1 MRRLAL
7 CSLLGFACFACAQ
20 EPQQQP
26 PIGDVY
32 QSGGNAETPAQ
43 AEHKLYLLAAE
54 MTNNPSSGYD
64 AKTDHWPEADADW
77 QQWDNSIGLEG
88 NTLTQQQRNELV
100 PCAAHLGA
108 AIGDAERSYRIQR
121 SQPNNPPA
129 QADAKKLLG
138 TARKEFEQ
146 CDQAD
151 AMNGTN
157 ENPAPGAN
165 SPGSQTGN
173 TPGSDS
179 NPPIQGGVS
188 SPGQGETPASPP
200 PTPTPP
206 SSTSQGGGSASPKGT
221 PGQSQTGTGTQ
232 SRPSNIVTNTADYLH
247 GLIDGMG
254 DGFKGFGNLALGAAF
269 FAKGMTGLQT
279 GQGLG
284 GDDFVNA
291 AKAWGLTPGDSIVL
305 KGLAAELNK
314 PVVGSNVSAY
324 DQGRTGGQRIL
335 NYAVA
340 PAALEAA
347 GPVLGS
353 RAPPGSTG
361 ANPLKGSA
369 EVGDTAANP
378 LKGQAILDAT
388 SGKTPWDLADKFIET
403 GNGPVR
409 QLGAY
414 QGGGSFGQVF
424 GLADEPLVIKLSTT
438 FEDSAPSFPRQ
449 ITGSQRLKSAGVDTP
464 TIEPMQPVGPNQPAA
479 LVMDDVKQKW
489 PGAEQYTRT
498 QFAELAETQ
507 YNQVRAAAEQVYKKL
522 VSKGLVGGDLS
533 VNNMMFQPKGTG
545 VPNAIVHDADM
556 IFTMDEMEKEFSNA
570 YSYPNKAVRTTLQ
583 NDRTFQPFNET
594 VESLMDKLFKAN
606 FPAWED
612 RPPPPPPP
620 PVNPGSGTLPSNP
633 GSGMLPRNP
642 GSGTLPRNPGTG
654 TVPKNPGT
662 GTVPR
667 QP

>member
-20 EPQQQP
+20 EPQP
-26 PIGDVY
+26 PNSGDIY
-32 QSGGNAETPAQ
+32 ESGANAESPVQ
-43 AEHKLYLLAAE
+43 AEQKLYLLAAE

-64 AKTDHWPEADADW
+64 AKNGNWPEADADW
-77 QQWDNSIGLEG
+77 LQWDNSMAAGG
-88 NTLTQQQRNELV
+88 NTLTPQQHQVL
-100 PCAAHLGA
+100 PACAAHLGT
-108 AIGDAERSYRIQR
+108 AIGDAERSYLIEK

-129 QADAKKLLG
+129 QADAKKLLA
-138 TARKEFEQ
+138 TARTEFEQ

-157 ENPAPGAN
+157 ENPATGTPN
-165 SPGSQTGN
+165 PGSQTGN
-173 TPGSDS
+173 APGSGS

-188 SPGQGETPASPP
+188 APGQGETPASPP
-200 PTPTPP
+200 PAPTPP
-206 SSTSQGGGSASPKGT
+206 SSTSQGGGSASPKGP
-221 PGQSQTGTGTQ
+221 PGQSQTGTGTE
-232 SRPSNIVTNTADYLH
+232 SRPSNIVTNTVDYLR

-254 DGFKGFGNLALGAAF
+254 DGFKGFGNVALGAAF

-291 AKAWGLTPGDSIVL
+291 AKAWGLTPGESVVL

-347 GPVLGS
+347 GPALGS

-361 ANPLKGSA
+361 ANPLKASA
-369 EVGDTAANP
+369 EVGDSAGNP

-403 GNGPVR
+403 GNGPAQ

-414 QGGGSFGQVF
+414 EGGGSFGQVF
-424 GLADEPLVIKLSTT
+424 DLAGEPNVIKLGTT

-449 ITGSQRLKSAGVDTP
+449 QIGSQRLQAAEVDTP
-464 TIEPMQPVGPNQPAA
+464 EIHSMNPGGPDQPAS
-479 LVMDDVKQKW
+479 LVMDNVQQKW
-489 PGAEQYTRT
+489 PGAVQYTRT

-507 YNQVRAAAEQVYKKL
+507 YNQVRAAAEEVYNKVVK
-522 VSKGLVGGDLS
+522 KGLVGADLS
-533 VNNMMFQPKGTG
+533 VNNMMFQPKGAG

-556 IFTMDEMEKEFSNA
+556 IFTMEEMEKEFSNA
-570 YSYPNKAVRTTLQ
+570 KSYPGNAVRTTLE

-612 RPPPPPPP
+612 RPPPPP
-620 PVNPGSGTLPSNP
+620 VNPGSGTLPSNP
-633 GSGMLPRNP
+633 GSG
-642 GSGTLPRNPGTG
+642 TLPRNPGTG
-654 TVPKNPGT
+654 TLPSNPPT

-667 QP
+667 KP

>member
-20 EPQQQP
+20 EPQQP
-26 PIGDVY
+26 PNSGDIY
-32 QSGGNAETPAQ
+32 ESGANAESPVQ
-43 AEHKLYLLAAE
+43 AEQKLYLLAAE

-64 AKTDHWPEADADW
+64 AKNDDWPEADAAW
-77 QQWDNSIGLEG
+77 QQWDNSMAAGG
-88 NTLTQQQRNELV
+88 NTLTPQQHQVL
-100 PCAAHLGA
+100 PACATHLNA

-138 TARKEFEQ
+138 TARTEFEQ
-146 CDQAD
+146 CNQAD
-151 AMNGTN
+151 ALNGSN
-157 ENPAPGAN
+157 DNPAPGAPN
-165 SPGSQTGN
+165 AGSQTSG
-173 TPGSDS
+173 TPGSGS

-188 SPGQGETPASPP
+188 APGQGETPGSQQTPSPP
-200 PTPTPP
+200 SGTT
-206 SSTSQGGGSASPKGT
+206 QGGGSASPKGT
-221 PGQSQTGTGTQ
+221 PGASQTGTGTQ
-232 SRPSNIVTNTADYLH
+232 PRPSNIVTNTVDYVR

-254 DGFKGFGNLALGAAF
+254 DGFKGFGNVALGAAF

-291 AKAWGLTPGDSIVL
+291 AKAWGLTPGESIVL

-347 GPVLGS
+347 GPALGS

-361 ANPLKGSA
+361 ANPLLKASA
-369 EVGDTAANP
+369 EAGDTAANP
-378 LKGQAILDAT
+378 LKGQDLLEAT
-388 SGKTPWDLADKFIET
+388 SSENPEGLATQYPNALANKFIET

-414 QGGGSFGQVF
+414 QGGGAFGQVF

-449 ITGSQRLKSAGVDTP
+449 ITGSERLKSAEVDTP

-479 LVMDDVKQKW
+479 LVMDDVQKKW
-489 PGAEQYTRT
+489 PGAQQYGRVE
-498 QFAELAETQ
+498 FANLAETP
-507 YNQVRAAAEQVYKKL
+507 YNQVRAAAQDVYNKL
-522 VSKGLVGGDLS
+522 VKKGFVGADLS
-533 VNNMMFQPKGTG
+533 VNNMMFQLNGKGG
-545 VPNAIVHDADM
+545 LNAIVHDADM
-556 IFTMDEMEKEFSNA
+556 IFDIDEMEKEFSNA
-570 YSYPNKAVRTTLQ
+570 NSYPNKAVRTTLR

-594 VESLMDKLFKAN
+594 VESLMDKLFNAN
-606 FPAWED
+606 FPAWEN
-612 RPPPPPPP
+612 RPPPP
-620 PVNPGSGTLPSNP
+620 VMNVPS
-633 GSGMLPRNP
+633 
-642 GSGTLPRNPGTG
+642 
-654 TVPKNPGT
+654 